1 MERFFGLI
9 GIILILLTAF
19 LMSNNKKRINLKT
32 IGVGLL
38 LQIFLAIFV
47 LKIPF
52 GQKIFST
59 IGIFIEK
66 ILQFSIEG
74 GNFVFGFLTGSP
86 QETATLFGSNSFIFA
101 LQLMVT
107 FIFIMMLVNILY
119 YYGIMQRIVAF
130 LGLIMN
136 KLLDISGAEALSNVA
151 SPFVGQVSA
160 QMMIKKYLPNLT
172 RSEILASMTGS
183 MACISAGVMAIYVG
197 MGIPAEYLLA
207 ASIMA
212 APGAIVIAKIVY
224 PETQEPETMKD
235 IKISKRK
242 TSVNVVDAIAK
253 GAAEGMKVALNV
265 IAMLIALVALIAMID
280 FFLGKFGLFLM
291 TTLHLDFS
299 AIGIDLSHL
308 SLKMLVGKVFAI
320 FAYFMGVASQQ
331 AGMVGELM
339 GTKFILNETI
349 AYTDLTQIKEMLSEK
364 SFVIAVFAL
373 CGFANIGSVAMQIGG
388 IGEIAPNIRK
398 HLSRFG
404 FKALICGTLASY
416 LSACIAGILL

>member
-1 MERFFGLI
+1 MGRFFGLI
-9 GIILILLTAF
+9 GILLILLTAF
-19 LMSNNKKRINLKT
+19 LMSNNKKKINLKT
-32 IGVGLL
+32 VGVGML

-47 LKIPF
+47 LKIPL
-52 GQKIFST
+52 GQKIFAA
-59 IGIFIEK
+59 IGLFIEK

-74 GNFVFGFLTGSP
+74 GNFVFGFLTASP
-86 QETATLFGSNSFIFA
+86 KETANLFGSHAFIFA

-119 YYGIMQRIVAF
+119 YYGIMQRIVAA
-130 LGLIMN
+130 LGWVMN

-207 ASIMA
+207 ASMMA
-212 APGAIVIAKIVY
+212 APGAIVISKIVY
-224 PETQEPETMKD
+224 PETQEPETKN
-235 IKISKRK
+235 IVKISRRK
-242 TSVNVVDAIAK
+242 TSVNVIDAIAK
-253 GAAEGMKVALNV
+253 GAVEGMKVAINV

-280 FFLGKFGLFLM
+280 YFLGKFGLFLINCC
-291 TTLHLDFS
+291 HWNFDV
-299 AIGIDLSHL
+299 IGIDLNHL
-308 SLKMLVGKVFAI
+308 SMKMLVGKIFAI
-320 FAYFMGVASQQ
+320 FAYFMGVVANQ

-339 GTKFILNETI
+339 GTKLILNETI
-349 AYTDLTQIKEMLSEK
+349 AYTDLTQIRDLLSDK
-364 SFVIAVFAL
+364 SFIIATFAL

-398 HLSRFG
+398 HLSRLG
-404 FKALICGTLASY
+404 FRALICGTLASY
-416 LSACIAGILL
+416 MSACIAGIIL